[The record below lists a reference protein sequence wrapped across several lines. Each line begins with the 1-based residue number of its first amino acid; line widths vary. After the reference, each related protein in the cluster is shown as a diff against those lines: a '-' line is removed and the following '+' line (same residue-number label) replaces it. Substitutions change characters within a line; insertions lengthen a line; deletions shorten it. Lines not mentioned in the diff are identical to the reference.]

1 MQNKRSNVLFL
12 ASWFPNKNHQTVG
25 NFIQRHAEL
34 ANNLANIDVLFATAV
49 TDQKERFQIEHTL
62 ENNVRITRVYYKR
75 IKHRIPLIHSFLKFK
90 RYQNAMRLGAE
101 SLNKSFDFVHV
112 NTFWFAGIAALM
124 FQKKMKISYLI
135 TEHWSG
141 FLPQNNAFKSSS
153 FLMKQLAKRIFRKA
167 KFVLPVSDD
176 LGESLKNNGL
186 ISNYI
191 SVPNVINV
199 DLFSP
204 ANTKKTDV
212 CRFIHIST
220 ADEVYKNFS
229 GILEAFSVVSEEY
242 VLEII
247 TDGNLVEV
255 QEKIK
260 HHNLHKKVILRGTS
274 TPEEVAQ
281 SLQSADCL
289 VQFSNV
295 ETFSIVLA
303 EAWSVGIPCIY
314 SKCGGLTN
322 IEDKQLGIQI
332 EIGNTQALTLSIRG
346 FIKGKY
352 SFNSNYIRSFATEKF
367 SQHKI
372 KKQLS
377 SIYKQMLS

>member
-1 MQNKRSNVLFL
+1 MQSKRPNVLFL

-34 ANNLANIDVLFATAV
+34 ANNVATIYVLFATAV
-49 TDQKERFQIEHTL
+49 TDQKERFQIEHSL
-62 ENNVRITRVYYKR
+62 ENNVQITRVYYRR
-75 IKHRIPLIHSFLKFK
+75 IKHRIPLIHSFLRLK
-90 RYQNAMRLGAE
+90 RYQKAMELGAE
-101 SLNKSFDFVHV
+101 SLNQSFDFVHV

-153 FLMKQLAKRIFRKA
+153 FLMKQLAKRIFKKA

-176 LGESLKNNGL
+176 LGESLKKNGL
-186 ISNYI
+186 ISKYI

-204 ANTKKTDV
+204 ANTTKSDI

-220 ADEVYKNFS
+220 ADEEHKNFS
-229 GILEAFSVVSEEY
+229 GILEAFSLVTEEY

-247 TDGNLVEV
+247 TDGDLVEV
-255 QEKIK
+255 EKKIN
-260 HHNLHKKVILRGTS
+260 HFNLQKKVTLRGTS
-274 TPEEVAQ
+274 KPEEVAQ
-281 SLQSADCL
+281 SLQNADCL

-295 ETFSIVLA
+295 ETFSIVIA

-322 IEDKQLGIQI
+322 IEDEQLGIQI
-332 EIGNTQALTLSIRG
+332 EIGNIEALTLSIRS
-346 FIKGKY
+346 FTKGEY
-352 SFNSNYIRSFATEKF
+352 SFNIINDNLYSRVV
-367 SQHKI
+367 
-372 KKQLS
+372 
-377 SIYKQMLS
+377 